1 MFGLGGFGIGTKVAI
16 GMGFAMLI
24 MAAGF
29 AWYFKYAQG
38 EMAILNQEVAI
49 QTVKAASA
57 EANLKFVQESV
68 RNQQKNL
75 DKLTDASV
83 IIRQEQEKTID
94 IFADHDLKA
103 LAERK
108 PGLIERRVNRG
119 TAAVFAELER
129 LSDPRTYRTL
139 PGQEFVKDE
148 E

>member
-1 MFGLGGFGIGTKVAI
+1 MFGLSGLATKVAI
-16 GMGFAMLI
+16 GMGIAMVL

-29 AWYFKYAQG
+29 GWYFTYSQDKLAEANQQVAAQT
-38 EMAILNQEVAI
+38 AR
-49 QTVKAASA
+49 AASA
-57 EANLKFVQESV
+57 EANLEFAQKSV
-68 RNQQKNL
+68 RKQQENL
-75 DKLTDASV
+75 GKLADASV

-94 IFADHDLKA
+94 LFANHDLKA
-103 LAERK
+103 IAERK
-108 PGLIERRVNRG
+108 PNLLQRRVNKG

>member
-1 MFGLGGFGIGTKVAI
+1 MFGLSGLAIKVAI
-16 GMGFAMLI
+16 GMGIAMVL

-29 AWYFKYAQG
+29 GWYFTYSQDKLA
-38 EMAILNQEVAI
+38 EANQLIAI

-57 EANLKFVQESV
+57 EANLEFAQESV
-68 RNQQKNL
+68 REQQKNL
-75 DKLTDASV
+75 KKLTDASV

-108 PGLIERRVNRG
+108 PGLIQRRVNKG

-148 E
+148 D